1 MRKYYYYT
9 YKGDKFYGMGVVY
22 SDDSCFPIYQTVIGL
37 CKRFGESII
46 IDFWKEISKDE
57 FDNLRYYIS

>member
-22 SDDSCFPIYQTVIGL
+22 SDDSCFPIYQTVIEL
-37 CKRFGESII
+37 RKRFGESII
-46 IDFWKEISKDE
+46 IDFWKEISKYE

>member
-1 MRKYYYYT
+1 MRKFYYYT
-9 YKGDKFYGMGVVY
+9 YKSDKFYGMGVVY

-37 CKRFGESII
+37 RKRFGESII
-46 IDFWKEISKDE
+46 IDFWKEISKYE